1 MGMASEQRIARLREE
16 IKRSASEIIKL
27 MKDPRL
33 GFVTVT
39 DVDITR
45 DLSYVRVYVSVLGD
59 ETSAKDTLTALKSG
73 TGFFRSE
80 LGQRIRLRHTPEV
93 SFRLDQTAQKGARID
108 ELLAELRQNEE
119 SDSDA

>member
-1 MGMASEQRIARLREE
+1 MASEQRRARLCQE

-39 DVDITR
+39 DAEITR
-45 DLSYVRVYVSVLGD
+45 DLSYARVYVSVLGD
-59 ETSAKDTLTALKSG
+59 DARAEETLAALKSA

-93 SFRLDQTAQKGARID
+93 SFHLDKSAQRGARIN
-108 ELLAELRQNEE
+108 EILAELRQKEE
-119 SDSDA
+119 SDTHD

>member
-1 MGMASEQRIARLREE
+1 MASEQRIARLREE
-16 IKRSASEIIKL
+16 IKRNASEIIKL

-39 DVDITR
+39 DAEITR

-59 ETSAKDTLTALKSG
+59 EASVEDTLKALESG
-73 TGFFRSE
+73 TGFFRTE
-80 LGQRIRLRHTPEV
+80 LGQRVRLRHTPEV
-93 SFRLDQTAQKGARID
+93 SFRLDKTAQKGARID

-119 SDSDA
+119 PDGHA